1 MGYEPHYDFRTD
13 LAYGEEGEE
22 NAKEFFGALTSGKVE
37 VKSDRYRNGKMVVET
52 NQKPQGKDW
61 QLSGINVTE
70 AEWWAYR
77 LAPDS
82 FFIVSVA
89 RLKRYLR
96 ANQPMSKIGLAS
108 DGDNPA
114 RGFLLSAD
122 QVRSMMCD
130 KQYD

>member
-1 MGYEPHYDFRTD
+1 MGYEPRYDFHAD
-13 LAYGEEGEE
+13 LAYGEQGEQ
-22 NAKEFFGALTSGKVE
+22 NAKELFGAGAVE

-52 NQKPQGKDW
+52 EQKPAGKDW
-61 QLSGINVTE
+61 QLSGINVTT
-70 AEWWAYR
+70 ADWWVYR

-96 ANQPMSKIGLAS
+96 ANQPMNKISLAF